1 MLTADVA
8 ELGAGL
14 RDYLRRVRDGEEVVV
29 TEQGQE
35 IARLVPAPRPG
46 PTDAAYADLVARG
59 LVIPPVREPSQDTS
73 DLPLASAAGGLLLQ
87 ALLAERAE
95 GR

>member
-1 MLTADVA
+1 MITADVA

-14 RDYLRRVRDGEEVVV
+14 RGYLDRVRAGEQVVV
-29 TEQGQE
+29 TEGGQE
-35 IARLVPAPRPG
+35 IARLVPTARPG
-46 PTDAAYADLVARG
+46 PDDTAYADLVARG
-59 LVIPPVREPSQDTS
+59 LIMPPERQPSGEDP
-73 DLPLASAAGGLLLQ
+73 PLVPAAGGLLLQ

>member
-1 MLTADVA
+1 MITAEVA

-14 RDYLRRVRDGEEVVV
+14 RGYLDRVRTGEQVVV
-29 TEQGQE
+29 TEGGQE
-35 IARLVPAPRPG
+35 IARLIPTPHPGAEDAP
-46 PTDAAYADLVARG
+46 YADLAARG
-59 LVIPPVREPSQDTS
+59 LIIPPERDPSDEDPS
-73 DLPLASAAGGLLLQ
+73 LVPAAGGLRLQ